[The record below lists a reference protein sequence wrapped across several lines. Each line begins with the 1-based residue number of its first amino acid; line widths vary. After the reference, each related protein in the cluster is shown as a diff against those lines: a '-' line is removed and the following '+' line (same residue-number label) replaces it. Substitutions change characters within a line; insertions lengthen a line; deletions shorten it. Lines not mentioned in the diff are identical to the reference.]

1 MDELS
6 ALLEENAQ
14 GTLILAG
21 DLAIAGRILDA
32 ARGAPPDLWIR
43 EAPEDPRLFNALCV
57 YPPLSIPGRW
67 RRVVRAG
74 VPRDLP
80 LSAGAEVL
88 NLDFRPAWMDELP
101 DVDGLREVYKAFR
114 ALGRRPF
121 ACDSP
126 DDLFDRA
133 SAQSGLSFIACT
145 AAALALHDMRLIQL
159 TLDDRA
165 ARFDPLPMRRTDPET
180 SAVWRRVRGWRENT
194 TL

>member
-1 MDELS
+1 
-6 ALLEENAQ
+6 
-14 GTLILAG
+14 
-21 DLAIAGRILDA
+21 
-32 ARGAPPDLWIR
+32 
-43 EAPEDPRLFNALCV
+43 
-57 YPPLSIPGRW
+57 
-67 RRVVRAG
+67 
-74 VPRDLP
+74 
-80 LSAGAEVL
+80 
-88 NLDFRPAWMDELP
+88 MDELP

-159 TLDDRA
+159 TLDSRA